1 MKTGRWIIGTLMLV
15 LVLAFGKVWAVDT
28 RSVMVLPF
36 ATHSSENIDWI
47 QQSVWDMISIRVSA
61 GGNITVLAKDKV
73 SDALK
78 PKGVKQLSEADVY
91 ALGKQMKADYVVW
104 GSISKIGNNLS
115 IDGKLMD
122 VGKYQSAFGASALCH
137 GMDEVIPK
145 INDFSQK
152 VVDRIMGGAV
162 AAAPA
167 PAAPAPAAAAAAPAA
182 AAPAVTP
189 AARESEVIAGIRKS
203 SKGTMTAAI
212 NPDFINAFQPVDRK
226 GFWMSE
232 GYPTEFRGMAVGD
245 VNGDG
250 LNEIVAIDRNS
261 IRIFQKK
268 GSDFRMIQK
277 IQGKMSDNYI
287 AVDVV
292 DLFQDKRQE
301 IVVTNLLKN
310 NALESFVLEW
320 KNGKFVELATRL
332 PWFFR
337 AIETPGGVKLMGQR
351 FGVDRPFSTP
361 IYEMVWEGGK
371 LKEGKK
377 MTVPLGLSVYNFTI
391 DAIEAGGPER
401 IIALD
406 DYDYLCIYTPT
417 DMVIDKL
424 RVFGGPKELLYK
436 SDEIFGGSNLYVDYV
451 GQETTG
457 GGDGGPAGLH
467 ERPDSDIRHERGR
480 EEGDHHREEHLPGR
494 QLPEEGPDL
503 HVQRDLQHGMGR
515 SGPGGELA
523 DAEDQRLR
531 GGLPVQGRGQRR
543 GEGDRDGARSLD
555 GPGFRGEERLRGLQ
569 DVRPPAG
576 ADAQAAI
583 DIQKDTE

>member
-1 MKTGRWIIGTLMLV
+1 MKTGKWIIGTLMLL

-28 RSVMVLPF
+28 KSVMVLPF

-47 QQSVWDMISIRVSA
+47 QQSVWDMISIRISA
-61 GGNITVLAKDKV
+61 GSNITVLAKDKV

-78 PKGVKQLSEADVY
+78 PKGTKQLSEADVY

-122 VGKYQSAFGASALCH
+122 VGAYKSAFGASALCH

-167 PAAPAPAAAAAAPAA
+167 PAAVAPAPAA
-182 AAPAVTP
+182 AAPAAKAPVITP
-189 AARESEVIAGIRKS
+189 AARESEIITGIRKS
-203 SKGTMTAAI
+203 SRGTMTSAI

-232 GYPTEFRGMAVGD
+232 GYPTEFRGMAIGD

-261 IRIFQKK
+261 IRVFLKK
-268 GSDFRMIQK
+268 DKDFRMIQK

-292 DLFQDKRQE
+292 NLLQDKRQE
-301 IVVTNLLKN
+301 IVVTNLLKDN
-310 NALESFVLEW
+310 SLESFILEW
-320 KNGKFVELATRL
+320 KNGKFVELASGL

-351 FGVDRPFSTP
+351 LGIDRPFNTP
-361 IYEMVWEGGK
+361 VHEMVWEGGK

-377 MTVPLGLSVYNFTI
+377 MIVPLGLSVYNFTI
-391 DAIEAGGPER
+391 DAIEAGGTEK

-406 DYDYLCIYTPT
+406 DNGYLGIYTPT
-417 DMVIDKL
+417 DMVLDKL

-436 SDEIFGGSNLYVDYV
+436 SDEVFGGSNLYVDYV

-457 GGDGGPAGLH
+457 G
-467 ERPDSDIRHERGR
+467 ET
-480 EEGDHHREEHLPGR
+480 
-494 QLPEEGPDL
+494 
-503 HVQRDLQHGMGR
+503 
-515 SGPGGELA
+515 
-523 DAEDQRLR
+523 EDQRAFMNARILTYDTNGDGKKEIIIVKNISP
-531 GGLPVQGRGQRR
+531 GGNFLKKVRIYTSSEIYDLEWDGLGLVENWRTRKINGYVADYQFKDVDNDGSKEIVMVLVLSTGRAFAEKSVFVAYEMSAPQ
-543 GEGDRDGARSLD
+543 
-555 GPGFRGEERLRGLQ
+555 P
-569 DVRPPAG
+569 
-576 ADAQAAI
+576 AQAPK
-583 DIQKDTE
+583 Q

>member
-457 GGDGGPAGLH
+457 GAT
-467 ERPDSDIRHERGR
+467 
-480 EEGDHHREEHLPGR
+480 
-494 QLPEEGPDL
+494 
-503 HVQRDLQHGMGR
+503 
-515 SGPGGELA
+515 
-523 DAEDQRLR
+523 EDQRAFMNARILTYDTNGDGKKEIIIVKNISP
-531 GGLPVQGRGQRR
+531 GGNFLKKVRIYTSSEIYNMEWDGLGLVENWRTRKINGYVADYQFKDVDNDGEKEIVMALVLSTGRAFGEKSVFVAYKMSAPQPVQTPKQ
-543 GEGDRDGARSLD
+543 
-555 GPGFRGEERLRGLQ
+555 
-569 DVRPPAG
+569 
-576 ADAQAAI
+576 
-583 DIQKDTE
+583 